1 MTGPKDKPTRDADR
15 FEELHGRMGRG
26 LDQSLAVQ
34 GSDEDEGPAASADDE
49 AIAAL
54 EAGNGDP
61 LAEDEGEAGEEIPL
75 PAETLARGNR
85 RP

>member
-15 FEELHGRMGRG
+15 FEELHDSMGRG
-26 LDQSLAVQ
+26 LDDSLAVQ

-49 AIAAL
+49 AINAL
-54 EAGNGDP
+54 DAGNGDP
-61 LAEDEGEAGEEIPL
+61 LPDDETDEEIPL
-75 PAETLARGNR
+75 PAETLARGSR